1 LKHDC
6 VMDYPILDRSP
17 LAQGRGLKQY
27 PPRLN
32 LIRMESP
39 LAQGR
44 GLKPQTYNL

>member
-1 LKHDC
+1 
-6 VMDYPILDRSP
+6 
-17 LAQGRGLKQY
+17 LKQY